1 MPIGNAFAGADL
13 RSIQAVGLQIA
24 AADLTFLTVAFV
36 AISLFPVLVAVPEE
50 AAESGATAA
59 PELGGPDGLRLFPAK
74 FAGGSIAVQELGAL
88 LQTNLLTAVP
98 EFF

>member
-13 RSIQAVGLQIA
+13 RSIQAVGFQIA
-24 AADLTFLTVAFV
+24 ATDLSFLTVALV
-36 AISLFPVLVAVPEE
+36 AISLFPILVAVPEE
-50 AAESGATAA
+50 AAESGAAAA

-74 FAGGSIAVQELGAL
+74 LAGGSMIVQESDTL
-88 LQTNLLTAVP
+88 LQTDFLTAVP

>member
-13 RSIQAVGLQIA
+13 RSIQAVGFQIA
-24 AADLTFLTVAFV
+24 ATDLSFLTVALV
-36 AISLFPVLVAVPEE
+36 AISLFPILVAVPEE

-59 PELGGPDGLRLFPAK
+59 PELGGPDGLWLFSAEFPS
-74 FAGGSIAVQELGAL
+74 GSIAVQELDTF

-98 EFF
+98 EIF